1 MQLSKI
7 IVGNLVIIAVV
18 VGIFTFIS
26 DGINQYGAVAPDG
39 YNESFTKIANT
50 QTELLGNLNQTYE
63 DLNNVDSSTTA
74 GGSNTDFLGFF
85 FSAGYTAARTAI
97 ASISG
102 TNTMV
107 DVAIGSLPLGNYGQV
122 LKSLFLMGILA
133 VIVVGILL
141 NFIIKSGR
149 E

>member
-7 IVGNLVIIAVV
+7 MIGNFVVIAIV
-18 VGIFTFIS
+18 VGLFTFIS

-50 QTELLGNLNQTYE
+50 QTDLLGNLNQTYD
-63 DLNNVDSSTTA
+63 DLNNVDSSTT
-74 GGSNTDFLGFF
+74 GGSGNTDFLGFF
-85 FSAGYTAARTAI
+85 FSAGYTAARTAT

-102 TNTMV
+102 TNTMI
-107 DVAIGSLPLGNYGQV
+107 DVAIGSMPLGGYGQV
-122 LKSLFLMGILA
+122 LKSLFLLGILTVM
-133 VIVVGILL
+133 VIGILL